1 MRDLNRFKDTLR
13 KNIYKNIFKKKVK
26 TLPII

>member
-1 MRDLNRFKDTLR
+1 MRELNRFKDTLR
-13 KNIYKNIFKKKVK
+13 KNIYKNILKKKAK